1 MTPVFPE
8 ENEEE
13 EASEEE
19 SNNDQE
25 NDKMF
30 MINGIETKEY
40 GNSNENILTKKKKL
54 TMTHNAEETKINFFD
69 PN

>member
-1 MTPVFPE
+1 
-8 ENEEE
+8 
-13 EASEEE
+13 
-19 SNNDQE
+19 
-25 NDKMF
+25 MF

-54 TMTHNAEETKINFFD
+54 TMNHNAEETKINFFD